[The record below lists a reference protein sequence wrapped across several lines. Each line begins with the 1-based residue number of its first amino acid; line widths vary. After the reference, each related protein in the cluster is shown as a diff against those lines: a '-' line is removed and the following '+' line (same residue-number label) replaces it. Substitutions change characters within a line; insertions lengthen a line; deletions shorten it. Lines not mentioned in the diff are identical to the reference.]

1 MRPLSY
7 QVENLTAD
15 LTLNKSLTFALNQKT
30 RWSESHVS
38 FEDYCLFRNCT
49 FVPKKC
55 HTHKYPDFWLALK
68 TQKIWYPCMQQTME
82 HPEVTPP
89 DPVGVPCS
97 PQFPTLPIASGYSG
111 FCGCFFSHQTSFTCL
126 YDLMGPSICL
136 GSKYW
141 HKFSVPRDSLP
152 SAPPTLLAIELIMQN
167 VSFKQTS
174 IQSHIFP

>member
-7 QVENLTAD
+7 QVENLTTD

-49 FVPKKC
+49 FVHKKC

-82 HPEVTPP
+82 HPEVTPSRP
-89 DPVGVPCS
+89 GGS
-97 PQFPTLPIASGYSG
+97 SLFSTISNSSHSQWLSWLLRM
-111 FCGCFFSHQTSFTCL
+111 FFSHQTSFTCL

-167 VSFKQTS
+167 VYFKQTS
-174 IQSHIFP
+174 IHSHIFP